1 MNVDK
6 QLMDWFENDKDN
18 MRYNLITK
26 FVERESEIYMIG
38 SLHGMHFQLESYS
51 FLHLKAALENIK
63 PDLLLL
69 ESCQDEIEKGNIA
82 DGPPEMIYLHLFA
95 KDLGIPVK
103 GIDWT
108 DLENS
113 KPGTTNEQR
122 DNEIVSNIINYSK
135 NIKKVMVV
143 YGASH
148 YLFNLPKFEN
158 KDFDKVQLTKD
169 EINSIYIDLDE
180 KFEFHKDTAKYI
192 KIRIEEEKKLLDFDK
207 VSSEWKERIPM
218 IIKELE
224 GFVKMLQGNK
234 Q

>member
-1 MNVDK
+1 MSVDK
-6 QLMDWFENDKDN
+6 QLMDWFENDKEN

-26 FVERESEIYMIG
+26 FVEQENEIYMIG
-38 SLHGMHFQLESYS
+38 SLHGMHFQLENFS
-51 FLHLKAALENIK
+51 FLHLKAALENIQ

-69 ESCQDEIEKGNIA
+69 ESCQEEIEKGNIA
-82 DGPPEMIYLHLFA
+82 DGPPEMLYLHLFA
-95 KDLGIPVK
+95 KELGIPVK

-113 KPGTTNEQR
+113 KPGTTNEKR
-122 DNEIVSNIINYSK
+122 DKEIVKNIINYSK

-148 YLFNLPKFEN
+148 YLLNLPIFEN
-158 KDFDKVQLTKD
+158 KDFYKVELTND
-169 EINSIYIDLDE
+169 EIDSIYSNLDD

-192 KIRIEEEKKLLDFDK
+192 KIRIEEEKKLLDSDK

-218 IIKELE
+218 LIKELE
-224 GFVKMLQGNK
+224 GFVQMLQGNL